1 MLGERLRKHKAQ
13 VWLVNTGWTGGPYGE
28 GTRMKLGY
36 TRAMVRHALSGALD
50 DVEMIPD
57 PIFNIEVPVAVPDV
71 PTEVLRPRSTWKDP
85 KAYDRRAAE
94 LARMFEEN
102 FDKYR
107 ARVPREVAAA
117 GPKLG

>member
-1 MLGERLRKHKAQ
+1 
-13 VWLVNTGWTGGPYGE
+13 
-28 GTRMKLGY
+28 
-36 TRAMVRHALSGALD
+36 MV
-50 DVEMIPD
+50 PD
-57 PIFNIEVPVAVPDV
+57 PIFNIEVPVAIPDV
-71 PTEVLRPRSTWKDP
+71 PSEVLRPRNTWKD
-85 KAYDRRAAE
+85 KNAYDARAAE